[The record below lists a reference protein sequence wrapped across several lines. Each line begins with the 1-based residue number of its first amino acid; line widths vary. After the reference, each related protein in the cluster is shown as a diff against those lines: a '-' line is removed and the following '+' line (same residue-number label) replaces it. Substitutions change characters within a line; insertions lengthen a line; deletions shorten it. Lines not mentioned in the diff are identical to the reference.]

1 MTNIELLKVWRLI
14 MKKKNISELCLADL
28 LKEKKKNLTMQAE
41 LKDASAELDIE
52 IASRPEIQKHI
63 KKLSNTG
70 GSTRVPL
77 ENIIPLDI
85 RLQYKITRSWDQEF
99 LCKVKKDI
107 PKNLFPFKTQFVED
121 KAMSKKI
128 EEENQDVYEKIQE
141 GLQTKINERPY
152 ISFIDPLKGGKK

>member
-1 MTNIELLKVWRLI
+1 MTN
-14 MKKKNISELCLADL
+14 KKIKDLCLADL
-28 LKEKKKNLTMQAE
+28 LKEKKKNLTKQAE
-41 LKDASAELDIE
+41 LKQASAELDKE

-77 ENIIPLDI
+77 NNVIPLDI
-85 RLQYKITRSWDQEF
+85 RLQYRVTRSWDQEF
-99 LCKVKKDI
+99 LSKVKKDI

-121 KAMSKKI
+121 TAMSKKI
-128 EEENQDVYEKIQE
+128 EKENQDVFEKIQE

-152 ISFIDPLKGGKK
+152 IQFIDPLKGDKK

>member
-1 MTNIELLKVWRLI
+1 MTN
-14 MKKKNISELCLADL
+14 KKIKDLCLADL
-28 LKEKKKNLTMQAE
+28 LKEKKKNLTKQAE
-41 LKDASAELDIE
+41 LKQASAELDKE

-77 ENIIPLDI
+77 NNVIPLDI
-85 RLQYKITRSWDQEF
+85 RLQYRVTRSWDQEF
-99 LCKVKKDI
+99 LSKVKKDI

-121 KAMSKKI
+121 TAMSKKI
-128 EEENQDVYEKIQE
+128 EEENQDVFEKIQD

-152 ISFIDPLKGGKK
+152 ISFIDPLKGSKK

>member
-1 MTNIELLKVWRLI
+1 MTN
-14 MKKKNISELCLADL
+14 KKIKDLCLADL
-28 LKEKKKNLTMQAE
+28 LKERKKNLTKQAE
-41 LKDASAELDIE
+41 LKQASAELDKE

-77 ENIIPLDI
+77 NNVIPLDI
-85 RLQYKITRSWDQEF
+85 RLQYRVTRSWDQEF
-99 LCKVKKDI
+99 LSKVKKDI

-121 KAMSKKI
+121 TAMSKKI
-128 EEENQDVYEKIQE
+128 EEENQDVFEKIQE

-152 ISFIDPLKGGKK
+152 ISFIDPLKGSKK